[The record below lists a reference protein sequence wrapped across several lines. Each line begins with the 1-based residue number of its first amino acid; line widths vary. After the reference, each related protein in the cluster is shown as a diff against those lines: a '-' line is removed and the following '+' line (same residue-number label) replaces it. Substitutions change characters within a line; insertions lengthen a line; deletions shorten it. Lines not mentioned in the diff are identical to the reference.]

1 MIHQTKAMKERT
13 IENHLRFYNTYQIG
27 VKNCEQQLEYIMP
40 SLVSR
45 CGTDENGSFFFIVN
59 DTEKV
64 AVDRLEGKKALD
76 LREEIEHYKIIISSI
91 DNAFQDLGEQE
102 QDFVKLRYFDR
113 LPIQDV
119 KIKLQ
124 YSEDRSVY
132 RIRRHVLDQLIISL
146 NNLLILK

>member
-91 DNAFQDLGEQE
+91 DNAFQDLKEQE